1 MPNRLQ
7 SDVSAHPARLIWTFL
22 RRYGRPY
29 RRYYALGIVA
39 LVATNAIAI
48 LIPRQFETAIDILH
62 GAAPGVDVSVI
73 EPALNIVFMALAL
86 VVIRT
91 LSRVLFFNPGR
102 AIERDLRNDIFR
114 WYLSQRME
122 WYRGRNT
129 GDLITRA
136 THDVLAVRALVGY
149 AFLQAANMII
159 LLSLVL
165 SQMIS
170 ISPVVT
176 AYAVLPLAIGMIV
189 LRIAIARL
197 LVLSREALTQLGLM
211 EQQVLEGLK
220 GVRIVR
226 DFGASSLVQQR
237 FDTIND
243 ELLAIRL
250 KITRIAAFLLP
261 IIRVAGQVAIGILLC
276 WGAFLVRTEDLPA
289 GEIAAYI
296 AYLSMLIGVLFSAG
310 WMLNALQRGLVSL
323 RRIVAVMPLDAPLE
337 QPATTPQ
344 PNIEP
349 DLPATI
355 RAENLCLR
363 LDDHSI
369 LEDISFQVKEG
380 QHLGILGT
388 VGSGKTS
395 LANILSGLLAPTS
408 GSVDIAGLNLDSA
421 QPEQIWK
428 RVRLVPDVPFLFTR
442 TLAENV
448 GFSSPPEDLD
458 REKIRRSL
466 HIAGFDV
473 QAEGLSNGLDTL
485 VGEKGI
491 ALSGGQKQRITLAR
505 ALYDPGDILILDD
518 VLSAVDHRAEQHILT
533 HLHEWRDAAKRPCT
547 LINISNR
554 VSALQDADHVLVLHQ
569 GRIEESG
576 PPAELLKGD
585 GLFARTYRLQ
595 AAQQQTKDEEGPS

>member
-1 MPNRLQ
+1 MPDTHP
-7 SDVSAHPARLIWTFL
+7 SDVSVHPARLIWTFL
-22 RRYGRPY
+22 RRYGKPY
-29 RRYYALGIVA
+29 RLYYALGFVA
-39 LVATNAIAI
+39 LFATNAIAI
-48 LIPRQFETAIDILH
+48 LIPRQFEAAVDILH
-62 GAAPGVDVSVI
+62 GAAPGVTVSVT
-73 EPALNIVFMALAL
+73 EPVLNILVLALAL

-114 WYLSQRME
+114 WYLGQKME
-122 WYRGRNT
+122 WYQGRNT

-149 AFLQAANMII
+149 AFLQAANMVI

-165 SQMIS
+165 SQMVS

-189 LRIAIARL
+189 LRLAISRL

-226 DFGASSLVQQR
+226 DFGASSLVHDR
-237 FDTIND
+237 FETINN
-243 ELLAIRL
+243 ELLTIRL

-261 IIRVAGQVAIGILLC
+261 IIRVAGHIAIGILLC
-276 WGAFLVRTEDLPA
+276 WGAFLVRSEELPA

-323 RRIVAVMPLDAPLE
+323 RRIVAVMPLDVPLE
-337 QPATTPQ
+337 H
-344 PNIEP
+344 PNQASDPVDEE
-349 DLPATI
+349 LPGSVRI
-355 RAENLCLR
+355 DGLCLQR
-363 LDDHSI
+363 DEHSI
-369 LEDISFQVKEG
+369 LKDISFHLKEG

-408 GSVDIAGLNLDSA
+408 GTVEIGGGRLDSA
-421 QPEQIWK
+421 HPERIWK

-466 HIAGFDV
+466 YIAGFDV
-473 QAEGLSNGLDTL
+473 NAEGLSEGLDTL

-505 ALYDPGDILILDD
+505 ALYDPGEILILDD
-518 VLSAVDHRAEQHILT
+518 VLSAVDHRAEQNILT
-533 HLHEWRDAAKRPCT
+533 RLHEWRSSTPCT

-576 PPAELLKGD
+576 TPAELLKND
-585 GLFARTYRLQ
+585 GLYARTYRLQ
-595 AAQQQTKDEEGPS
+595 AALQKSQDEEGTS